1 MLPDRIPAA
10 SAISRTVVARKP
22 FCANSSLAIR
32 SISARRRDRPA
43 PFAAL
48 GAAARPPGWLV
59 RDGSIA
65 PLWLVDR
72 QPPKRLLG
80 FARLGSACRSASA
93 LHRGRVAGRQ
103 RGACLV
109 SERGRDQQ

>member
-32 SISARRRDRPA
+32 TISVRRRDRPS
-43 PFAAL
+43 
-48 GAAARPPGWLV
+48 GWLL

-72 QPPKRLLG
+72 QPPKRLL
-80 FARLGSACRSASA
+80 AWLGLLAV
-93 LHRGRVAGRQ
+93 RGVRYIAAG
-103 RGACLV
+103 
-109 SERGRDQQ
+109 